1 MREISSSKEFLSLA
15 QMQKVKI
22 IECPRDAMQGIRD
35 WIPTVEKVKYL
46 QSLLRCGFDTLDF
59 GSFVSPK
66 AIPQMK
72 DTAEVLSKL
81 DLSATQTKLLAIIAN
96 TRGAE
101 DAVQYPEI
109 DYLGYPFS
117 ISENFQMRNT
127 HKTIA
132 ESLVTLQEIL
142 DLAHK
147 NDKKVVAYLSMG
159 FGNPYGDPWNVD
171 IVGEWTEKLSAMGVE
186 ILSLSDTVGS
196 STPDIISYLFSN
208 LIPKYPHI
216 EFGAHLHT
224 TPSAWY
230 EKIDA
235 AYKAGCRRFD
245 GAIQGFGG
253 CPMAKDELT
262 GNMPTEKMLSYF
274 TAEKVFSNTNP
285 MSFESAYNEATKIFT
300 KYH

>member
-1 MREISSSKEFLSLA
+1 MKP
-15 QMQKVKI
+15 VKI
-22 IECPRDAMQGIRD
+22 IECPRDAMQGIKAF
-35 WIPTVEKVKYL
+35 IPTEKKVQYI

-66 AIPQMK
+66 AIPQMQ
-72 DTAEVLSKL
+72 DTAEVLAQL
-81 DLSATQTKLLAIIAN
+81 DLSDTKTKLLAIIAN

-101 DAVQYPEI
+101 QASVHNEI
-109 DYLGYPFS
+109 QYLGFPFS

-132 ESLVTLQEIL
+132 ESIVTLQEIL
-142 DLAHK
+142 DIAAK
-147 NDKKVVAYLSMG
+147 TNKEVVAYLSMG
-159 FGNPYGDPWNVD
+159 FGNPYGDPWNVE
-171 IVGEWTEKLSAMGVE
+171 IVGEWTEKLAAMGVT

-196 STPDIISYLFSN
+196 STPEDITYLFSN

-224 TPSAWY
+224 TPDAWF

-235 AYKAGCRRFD
+235 AYKAGCTRFD
-245 GAIQGFGG
+245 GAIKGFGG
-253 CPMAKDELT
+253 CPMAKDDLT

-274 TAEKVFSNTNP
+274 TANKSETNIR
-285 MSFESAYNEATKIFT
+285 MTSFEAAYNEALKIFNF
-300 KYH
+300 YH

>member
-1 MREISSSKEFLSLA
+1 
-15 QMQKVKI
+15 MQHVKI
-22 IECPRDAMQGIRD
+22 IECPRDAMQGIKD
-35 WIPTVEKVKYL
+35 WIPTEKKVQYI
-46 QSLLRCGFDTLDF
+46 QSLLRCGFDTIDF

-66 AIPQMK
+66 AIPQMQ

-81 DLSATQTKLLAIIAN
+81 DLSATESKLLAIIAN
-96 TRGAE
+96 VRGAE
-101 DAVQYPEI
+101 DAVKHSEI

-132 ESLVTLQEIL
+132 ESLVILEEIL
-142 DLAHK
+142 NLADQNNK
-147 NDKKVVAYLSMG
+147 EVVAYLSMG
-159 FGNPYGDPWNVD
+159 FGNPYGDPWNVE
-171 IVGEWTEKLSAMGVE
+171 IVGEWTQKLATMGVK

-196 STPDIISYLFSN
+196 STPEIITYLFTN
-208 LIPKYPHI
+208 LIPEYPHI

-224 TPSAWY
+224 TPNAWF

-235 AYKAGCRRFD
+235 AFKSGCRRFD

-253 CPMAKDELT
+253 CPMAKDDLT

-274 TAEKVFSNTNP
+274 TAAKISCNIHP
-285 MSFESAYNEATKIFT
+285 MSFESAHNEATKIFT